1 MSDAREPTIMKDL
14 FGDPAHVMTG
24 SHTMIKETNLA
35 RHLQMV
41 IPELKLTKK
50 VTADEEGTVL
60 KLPSIV
66 VKKPREVERRRFY
79 LLSTDIEAR
88 GHMGSCPGY
97 ALLTSQREATGFRER
112 IGMTISAGE
121 ARMET
126 YKDRIAERERV
137 RQRKR
142 ARVERGAGD
151 VPGEPGDKYDELVA
165 VRHADASGGYIIQ
178 NLHEEKR
185 KRDIQVNERGSEAT
199 NEEQM
204 DEWRKMVRFE
214 HEAPNAPASSDPYVA
229 LEHLVSDETP
239 SRPESVLVQKS
250 FEHISALDVFHEKGE
265 RKNRCIGEVLE
276 RYRGEDAGY
285 LKRSES
291 DVMFENWTCL
301 NAPERIFLSRLK
313 ILMDEKS
320 VKSWKKS
327 NHNIVMDE
335 ELVRSS

>member
-1 MSDAREPTIMKDL
+1 MKDL

-24 SHTMIKETNLA
+24 SHTMIIETNLA

-88 GHMGSCPGY
+88 GHMESCPGY

-126 YKDRIAERERV
+126 YKNRIAERERV

-151 VPGEPGDKYDELVA
+151 VLGEPGDKYDELVA
-165 VRHADASGGYIIQ
+165 VRHADASGGYIYKTNTKRKEKETSKSMKEDQKQQMKNKWTNGGRWYDLSTKLRTHQHLPIHMLLWSIMRVVRHNVGRGPYLCRSQ
-178 NLHEEKR
+178 VMLMTTYKFLRWMPSTRKIAERVVTSEKSWIGIEEKMQEIS
-185 KRDIQVNERGSEAT
+185 KQVN
-199 NEEQM
+199 
-204 DEWRKMVRFE
+204 
-214 HEAPNAPASSDPYVA
+214 
-229 LEHLVSDETP
+229 
-239 SRPESVLVQKS
+239 
-250 FEHISALDVFHEKGE
+250 
-265 RKNRCIGEVLE
+265 
-276 RYRGEDAGY
+276 
-285 LKRSES
+285 
-291 DVMFENWTCL
+291 
-301 NAPERIFLSRLK
+301 
-313 ILMDEKS
+313 
-320 VKSWKKS
+320 
-327 NHNIVMDE
+327 
-335 ELVRSS
+335 